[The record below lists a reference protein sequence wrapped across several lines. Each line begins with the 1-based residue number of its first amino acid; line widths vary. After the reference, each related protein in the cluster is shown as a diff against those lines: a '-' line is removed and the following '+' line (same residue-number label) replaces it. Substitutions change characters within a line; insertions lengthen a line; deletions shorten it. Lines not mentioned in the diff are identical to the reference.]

1 MNRARL
7 ARMRTQS
14 GTVAQARAMVMQ
26 DDEAPAADIGDAETQ
41 LLQALIE
48 LGETAVGLA
57 SGYLYSTDPASIDPE
72 ICCFAQNVA
81 VKVSGELTRMQLWLQ
96 APLTTGPDAD

>member
-1 MNRARL
+1 MTRARL

-26 DDEAPAADIGDAETQ
+26 DDEMPAADLGDAETQ

-57 SGYLYSTDPASIDPE
+57 SVYLYSTDPASIDPE
-72 ICCFAQNVA
+72 ICRFAQNVA
-81 VKVSGELTRMQLWLQ
+81 VEVSGEITRMQLWLQ
-96 APLTTGPDAD
+96 APLSAGPDAD